1 MFKPIRMAAVTVGAA
16 LYFVVS
22 GFPVQAQQF
31 SADLVRIDANS
42 AEPRPAGK
50 LNVADSKVHITT
62 SELPTGFFLV
72 LRDAD
77 AAYFVRPAQKV
88 FMDAKQSS
96 PLTQVFVIVDPDDPC
111 RRWQDMAKIAGAA
124 DGGGEW
130 RCERVG
136 DDIVRG
142 RRAIKY
148 RAISPQGRQHFGWID
163 RQLHFPVRL
172 QSEDGTITE
181 LANIEE
187 AAQPEGLFLIPAGY
201 RKFDPQLLIERI
213 KQSDVW
219 VEQPH

>member
-1 MFKPIRMAAVTVGAA
+1 MFTPIRMAAFAIGAA
-16 LYFVVS
+16 LCLVVS

-31 SADLVRIDANS
+31 SADLVRMDANG

-50 LNVADSKVHITT
+50 LNVADSKVRIAT

-72 LRDAD
+72 LGDAN
-77 AAYFVRPAQKV
+77 AAYFVRPAQRV

-96 PLTQVFVIVDPDDPC
+96 QLTQVFVTVDLDDPC
-111 RRWQDMAKIAGAA
+111 RRWQEMAKIAGAV
-124 DGGGEW
+124 DQGGEW

-136 DDIVRG
+136 DDTVGG
-142 RRAIKY
+142 RRAVKY
-148 RAISPQGRQHFGWID
+148 RAVSPQGRQRLSWID
-163 RQLHFPVRL
+163 LQLHFPVRL
-172 QSEDGTITE
+172 QSEDGAVTE

-187 AAQPEGLFLIPAGY
+187 TAQPEGLFLIPAGY
-201 RKFDPQLLIERI
+201 RKFDPRLLIDRI